1 MTALAAAIALHQVK
15 RLAPNTA
22 AMPNG
27 IGRTRLLTSI
37 KPSAFALSH
46 KHMRSSPKERKR
58 VRASDLERVRSL
70 PLFAGL
76 TDERLRDLTS
86 AAHLQRFPAGTLLL
100 LEGDAVDFLY
110 VLIEGQVELHGT
122 WNDKETVLSILRPV
136 STFILAAVVLDAD
149 ALMSARTLERCEILM
164 MPGDA
169 IRKAMVEDMQFAT
182 AVSRDLAGGF
192 RTMVRAVK
200 NQKLRSAVERLANYL
215 VALYAAREE
224 PCSKLKLP
232 HEKRVLASLLGMT
245 PENLSRAFATLQ
257 NYGVVVHGALVTLS
271 NLAALRALAKP
282 DPLIDMH
289 APRGASIIVDADAEV
304 WSTQSNRRSIRT

>member
-1 MTALAAAIALHQVK
+1 M
-15 RLAPNTA
+15 
-22 AMPNG
+22 
-27 IGRTRLLTSI
+27 
-37 KPSAFALSH
+37 
-46 KHMRSSPKERKR
+46 
-58 VRASDLERVRSL
+58 RASDLERVRSL

-76 TDERLRDLTS
+76 TDARLRDLTS
-86 AAHLQRFPAGTLLL
+86 AAHLQRFPASTLLL

-164 MPGDA
+164 IPGDA
-169 IRKAMVEDMQFAT
+169 IRKAMVEDMHFAT

-192 RTMVRAVK
+192 RTMVRAIK

-215 VALYAAREE
+215 VALHAAQEE
-224 PCSKLKLP
+224 PSSTLKLP

-257 NYGVVVHGALVTLS
+257 GYGVVVNGALVTLS
-271 NLAALRALAKP
+271 NLAALRTLAKP

-289 APRGASIIVDADAEV
+289 APRSASIIVDADAEV
-304 WSTQSNRRSIRT
+304 WSTQSNRRSART